1 MNLEVFADR
10 LSDLIFDNKKP
21 VTDIAKEIGINKSTL
36 YEYLLCERAPRIC
49 NLVKIADYF
58 HCSIDFL
65 LGLENEIPGL
75 VFKECKP
82 FPEQFKAILSHFNI
96 SRYQLK
102 KLTGL
107 AESVLYYWAKGQ
119 RTPTIESVLLVCE
132 KLECRVDFFIGR
144 SDI

>member
-10 LSDLIFDNKKP
+10 LSDLIFDNKKS
-21 VTDIAKEIGINKSTL
+21 VTDVAEEIGVNKSTL
-36 YEYLLCERAPRIC
+36 YEYLLCEREPRIC

-65 LGLENEIPGL
+65 LGLEDEISGL
-75 VFKECKP
+75 IFKKPKP
-82 FPEQFKAILSHFNI
+82 FPEQFKDILSHFNI

-102 KLTGL
+102 NMTGL
-107 AESVLYYWAKGQ
+107 AESALYYWAKGQ
-119 RTPTIESVLLVCE
+119 RLPTIESILLVCE